1 MKNMIDLTRIR
12 SVKTLTN
19 MKKDLEFFINEPIVL
34 EIYKNE
40 YNWDDVDY
48 EADVESATLLS
59 CNIDK
64 RIASLNKMKKTET
77 TKPEKQE

>member
-1 MKNMIDLTRIR
+1 
-12 SVKTLTN
+12 

-48 EADVESATLLS
+48 EADVESATSSVAVKPSAL
-59 CNIDK
+59 
-64 RIASLNKMKKTET
+64 
-77 TKPEKQE
+77 TKVNF